1 MQSPSTYYVIAPI
14 NGLRLDFDYRMHSAE
29 VYGCPPNYTPNV
41 KGCPEFRQPYEYLGE
56 FAFSQYEEL
65 SQEWKIDKESLQNIQ
80 SLQNLK
86 LRDFTCIAFE
96 IDLIESDDIFSLDE
110 TINPSFFQ
118 EIIDR
123 GERFLDVW
131 RLCLFKPGENFSIGN
146 FGALENGI
154 QAFWIG
160 KHDIAPKF
168 FARKS
173 LRYQLV
179 QEPVNVFL
187 SEFGVIYSDIT
198 FRGLSTAAY
207 LYPKNSEIVHNIF
220 NVLRAFRESRDITSW
235 EARFR
240 HLATMAESLAK
251 QNQTERLAGD
261 KLRKIIGR
269 ISTHGW
275 ELYKNYNS
283 SVLLPPRGQYHLISK
298 RYDEIGWKDENEAQK
313 IVKDLWDNV
322 RNPLAHTITTAKS
335 LNRDLVKDM
344 INMEK
349 IIMTM
354 INGICAAYEVEDLY
368 SGSSIHDIL
377 LNNRNNID

>member
-14 NGLRLDFDYRMHSAE
+14 NGLRLDFDYRMYSAE
-29 VYGCPPNYTPNV
+29 VYGCPPNYTPNI

-65 SQEWKIDKESLQNIQ
+65 SQEWEIDEESLQNIQ

-96 IDLIESDDIFSLDE
+96 IDLTKSNDTSSLDE
-110 TINPSFFQ
+110 TINPAFFQ

-131 RLCLFKPGENFSIGN
+131 RLCLFKPGENLSIGN
-146 FGALENGI
+146 FGALANGI

-179 QEPVNVFL
+179 QEPVDVLL
-187 SEFGVIYSDIT
+187 SEFGVIYGDIT

-207 LYPKNSEIVHNIF
+207 HYPTNPEIVHNIF
-220 NVLRAFRESRDITSW
+220 NVLRAFRESRDITNW

-240 HLATMAESLAK
+240 HLAPMAESLAK
-251 QNQTERLAGD
+251 KSLTERLQGEE
-261 KLRKIIGR
+261 LRKR
-269 ISTHGW
+269 ISRISSHGW
-275 ELYKNYNS
+275 ELYTNYNS
-283 SVLLPPRGQYHLISK
+283 SILLPPRGQSRLISK
-298 RYDEIGWKDENEAQK
+298 RYDEIGWKDEDEAK
-313 IVKDLWDNV
+313 RTVKDLWDNV

-335 LNRDLVKDM
+335 LKGISKNRRK
-344 INMEK
+344 
-349 IIMTM
+349 
-354 INGICAAYEVEDLY
+354 
-368 SGSSIHDIL
+368 
-377 LNNRNNID
+377 